1 MASSTHTGALY
12 DAISYTGG
20 VGSSSRR
27 DCSGIQTPDSS
38 PQGSP
43 EPNFG
48 GVHHSASKTEPR
60 AAVTATAT
68 ATAAYK
74 NGGHGTCLG
83 SLPTPEMSPMDQED
97 AVASTTAEEQQNQ
110 QQRQGAVFQLVHK
123 FSSAS
128 AFLRSVSH
136 PYRPTMIAASGH
148 DANPSLYSMQFFN
161 GSSGSSDGADVAG
174 ANSGAAASYYSPSYT
189 CQDGSFSQAEA
200 FALDRTAYNLPVY
213 SHAGRDLTK
222 CEPSG

>member
-1 MASSTHTGALY
+1 
-12 DAISYTGG
+12 
-20 VGSSSRR
+20 
-27 DCSGIQTPDSS
+27 
-38 PQGSP
+38 
-43 EPNFG
+43 
-48 GVHHSASKTEPR
+48 
-60 AAVTATAT
+60 
-68 ATAAYK
+68 
-74 NGGHGTCLG
+74 
-83 SLPTPEMSPMDQED
+83 
-97 AVASTTAEEQQNQ
+97 
-110 QQRQGAVFQLVHK
+110 
-123 FSSAS
+123 
-128 AFLRSVSH
+128 
-136 PYRPTMIAASGH
+136 MIAASGH